1 MKKRN
6 LIISGVIVLLLI
18 IIILFLVL
26 KNNKK
31 ELNENFILQK
41 EGYKINAKDNKIN
54 LEIDIKNKT
63 KEKKD
68 LENITIKIINKDN
81 QEVFF
86 YYKNVEEVIKPKDDY
101 HLNINESIKNS
112 NLNSEEDIK
121 EIKYEINK

>member
-6 LIISGVIVLLLI
+6 LIISGVIVILLI

-41 EGYKINAKDNKIN
+41 EGYKINAKANKIN

-86 YYKNVEEVIKPKDDY
+86 YYKNVEEVLNPKDEY

-112 NLNSEEDIK
+112 NLKSEEDIK
-121 EIKYEINK
+121 EIKYEVNK